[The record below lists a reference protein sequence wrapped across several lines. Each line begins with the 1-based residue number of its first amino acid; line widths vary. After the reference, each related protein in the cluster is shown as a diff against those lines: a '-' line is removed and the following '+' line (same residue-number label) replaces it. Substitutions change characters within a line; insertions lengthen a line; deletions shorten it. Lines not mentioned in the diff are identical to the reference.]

1 MHRTARRL
9 VPALAAVAGVV
20 ALAAPVGAHI
30 SPTEDEYAAGS
41 FALIELSV
49 PHGCGESPTTGI
61 AIQIPEPINSVTP
74 TVNPGWDVEIVMEDL
89 AEPIDAGDGEQITER
104 VSEVDYT
111 TDSPLP
117 PHLRTSFTLSLQIPD
132 VPGDTLSFPVIQT
145 CEEGQTDWIEVP
157 AEGQDP
163 EELEHPAP
171 AISVVAG
178 DGSDGHVAEADEA
191 TDDAATDDAAT
202 VDGEQAAAVSVDDS
216 DDGSDALAIV
226 ALVVGA
232 LGLVV
237 GGAALVAAR
246 KKPAGS

>member
-1 MHRTARRL
+1 MPRATRRL
-9 VPALAAVAGVV
+9 VPALAAAAGVV
-20 ALAAPVGAHI
+20 ALAAPAGAHI

-41 FALIELSV
+41 YALVELSV
-49 PHGCGESPTTGI
+49 PHGCGESGTTGI

-74 TVNPGWDVEIVMEDL
+74 TVNPGWDVALVTEEL
-89 AEPIDAGDGEQITER
+89 AEPLDLGEGEVVTER

-111 TDSPLP
+111 TDTPLP
-117 PHLRTSFTLSLQIPD
+117 PDLRTSFTLSLQIPD
-132 VPGDTLSFPVIQT
+132 APGETLRFPVIQT

-157 AEGQDP
+157 VEGQDP

-171 AISVVAG
+171 AITVVAG
-178 DGSDGHVAEADEA
+178 DGSGHGAEAS
-191 TDDAATDDAAT
+191 TDDTTA
-202 VDGEQAAAVSVDDS
+202 VDGEQAAAVTEADD
-216 DDGSDALAIV
+216 DSDALAIV

-237 GGAALVAAR
+237 GGAALVASR